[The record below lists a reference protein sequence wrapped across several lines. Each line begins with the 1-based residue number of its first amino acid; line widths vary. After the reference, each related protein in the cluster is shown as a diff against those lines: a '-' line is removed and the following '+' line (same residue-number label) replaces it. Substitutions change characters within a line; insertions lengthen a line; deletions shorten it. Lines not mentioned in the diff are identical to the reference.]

1 MRIKKRQPDY
11 GAISRSSI
19 KKDFQRVQRY
29 PAEEKR
35 PQIEEL
41 PKINAERRII
51 HISEVSGYAKFARY
65 IVGKLVRL
73 KEKANIGGNS
83 WYCEFVQDDD
93 RKALNMAAGWS
104 DNKKMYLFDGVKFK

>member
-1 MRIKKRQPDY
+1 MRTKKRTPDF

-73 KEKANIGGNS
+73 KEK
-83 WYCEFVQDDD
+83 
-93 RKALNMAAGWS
+93 RTLAAIRGIAS
-104 DNKKMYLFDGVKFK
+104 LCMTTTGKP